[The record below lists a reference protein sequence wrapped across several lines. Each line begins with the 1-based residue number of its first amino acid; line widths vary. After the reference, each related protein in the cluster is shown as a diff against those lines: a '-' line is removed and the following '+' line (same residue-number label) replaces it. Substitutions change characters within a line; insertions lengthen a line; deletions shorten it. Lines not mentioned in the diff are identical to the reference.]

1 MDPDPEILDPAGS
14 GSQPDPDILDPAG
27 SGSQPDPQ
35 FLDPDPYRIHKI
47 YRISGRIRIRIWI
60 RFTPN
65 FDASINL
72 FKSVTSLLFI
82 SDI

>member
-35 FLDPDPYRIHKI
+35 FLPDIRPDPDLDPVH
-47 YRISGRIRIRIWI
+47 
-60 RFTPN
+60 P
-65 FDASINL
+65 
-72 FKSVTSLLFI
+72 
-82 SDI
+82 